1 MKKYLLFLLIPIFL
15 FATSCAKK
23 RPQMTIDQKDRGPVQ
38 DINMINPVSTAK
50 NFNKTSKK
58 FAKDSQ
64 AFITQKEKTN
74 RRMPLV
80 EANKESL
87 GTIRIIDWNRPIK
100 NLETIPVSLK
110 FNVINI
116 RSALKLFAGI
126 AKRNIIIGDEV
137 DGNITLD
144 FDSIR
149 WGSAVYA
156 ILEMN
161 NLVMLNDQDSGM
173 LRVHTKAKYLELE
186 KQKVT
191 HTNMIRD
198 NLASLGKGS
207 TGATD
212 SATTSGDNQIEAE
225 TVTEVFKIFNQESS
239 AVISTLTTIVDG
251 IAVLDDKPN
260 NQLIV
265 TGTSKQLNEAEQLL
279 DKIDIAKKSLMI
291 EAFIINAGDGF
302 TKVFDANL
310 LAQNRLVTTPGGSG
324 IKNVDEAFAASNP
337 GSTATAVDPDD
348 GITLG
353 SASLQG
359 GMLLLGGIGR
369 TTLQAVIS
377 ASINDTNS
385 ESISNPKLFALDGEA
400 ANLVQGL
407 SFVKVIPA
415 SGDTAASTTTINLRL
430 NLTVTPV
437 VFGDK
442 IRLQLAIANNSL
454 GEGGG
459 ATDTPINTETVNST
473 VVIND
478 GDVAVLG
485 GVYSNTR
492 KDSENYVP
500 FFGKIPII
508 GNFFNK
514 KTKEDTK
521 SQLLIF
527 ITANIV

>member
-1 MKKYLLFLLIPIFL
+1 M
-15 FATSCAKK
+15 
-23 RPQMTIDQKDRGPVQ
+23 ID
-38 DINMINPVSTAK
+38 
-50 NFNKTSKK
+50 
-58 FAKDSQ
+58 
-64 AFITQKEKTN
+64 
-74 RRMPLV
+74 
-80 EANKESL
+80 
-87 GTIRIIDWNRPIK
+87 
-100 NLETIPVSLK
+100 
-110 FNVINI
+110 NI
-116 RSALKLFAGI
+116 VVREIALQHGFK
-126 AKRNIIIGDEV
+126 
-137 DGNITLD
+137 
-144 FDSIR
+144 
-149 WGSAVYA
+149 
-156 ILEMN
+156 
-161 NLVMLNDQDSGM
+161 
-173 LRVHTKAKYLELE
+173 LE

-279 DKIDIAKKSLMI
+279 DKIDIAKKSIMI

-310 LAQNRLVTTPGGSG
+310 LAQNRLVSTPGGSG

-385 ESISNPKLFALDGEA
+385 ESISNPKLFGIS
-400 ANLVQGL
+400 N
-407 SFVKVIPA
+407 FCIPNQCLISLTYA
-415 SGDTAASTTTINLRL
+415 S
-430 NLTVTPV
+430 V
-437 VFGDK
+437 
-442 IRLQLAIANNSL
+442 
-454 GEGGG
+454 
-459 ATDTPINTETVNST
+459 
-473 VVIND
+473 
-478 GDVAVLG
+478 
-485 GVYSNTR
+485 
-492 KDSENYVP
+492 
-500 FFGKIPII
+500 
-508 GNFFNK
+508 
-514 KTKEDTK
+514 
-521 SQLLIF
+521 
-527 ITANIV
+527 

>member
-1 MKKYLLFLLIPIFL
+1 MMFRKILI
-15 FATSCAKK
+15 AN
-23 RPQMTIDQKDRGPVQ
+23 RGE
-38 DINMINPVSTAK
+38 IAC
-50 NFNKTSKK
+50 
-58 FAKDSQ
+58 
-64 AFITQKEKTN
+64 
-74 RRMPLV
+74 
-80 EANKESL
+80 
-87 GTIRIIDWNRPIK
+87 RIIETCHQLGIK
-100 NLETIPVSLK
+100 TVAVFSDIDRN
-110 FNVINI
+110 
-116 RSALKLFAGI
+116 ALFVEKA
-126 AKRNIIIGDEV
+126 DEAFS
-137 DGNITLD
+137 
-144 FDSIR
+144 FDSN
-149 WGSAVYA
+149 
-156 ILEMN
+156 E
-161 NLVMLNDQDSGM
+161 LNSS
-173 LRVHTKAKYLELE
+173 YLNG
-186 KQKVT
+186 QK
-191 HTNMIRD
+191 I
-198 NLASLGKGS
+198 
-207 TGATD
+207 
-212 SATTSGDNQIEAE
+212 
-225 TVTEVFKIFNQESS
+225 
-239 AVISTLTTIVDG
+239 
-251 IAVLDDKPN
+251 
-260 NQLIV
+260 
-265 TGTSKQLNEAEQLL
+265 
-279 DKIDIAKKSLMI
+279 IDIAKKSIMI

-310 LAQNRLVTTPGGSG
+310 LAQNRLVSTPGGSG

-415 SGDTAASTTTINLRL
+415 SGDTAASTTTINLSL